1 MNKPIHDVLIA
12 CYSGTGC
19 ALLVAETL
27 ADAFAQSGCTAHVRR
42 LAAWEPQDI
51 PPHDLLV
58 LVYAVHAFNAPEPIY
73 RWLERAPRG
82 EGRSAAVLSVSG
94 GGEVSPNTACRRG
107 CLRRLRRLGYD
118 PSYERMI
125 VMPSNWIVATS
136 EPLAVKLLDVL
147 PQRLARIAGDLLG
160 GVRRRTQPPL
170 LDRAVSTMGLLEQ
183 SGTRMFGRALR
194 AGDTC
199 TGCGLCARQCPA
211 GNIALREGRPVFG
224 NRCNLCLACAYG
236 CPARAIRP
244 GFGRFIVIPEGF
256 SLPEL
261 QRKSP
266 WTDAVDIPALTKGY
280 LWSGVRK
287 YLLDPDA

>member
-1 MNKPIHDVLIA
+1 MNKPIQTVLIA

-19 ALLVAETL
+19 ALLVANTL
-27 ADAFAQSGCTAHVRR
+27 ADAFARTGYTAHVRR
-42 LAAWEPQDI
+42 LAASEPQDI

-58 LVYAVHAFNAPEPIY
+58 LVYAVHAFNAPEPMH
-73 RWLERAPRG
+73 RWLDRG
-82 EGRSAAVLSVSG
+82 PQGAGRPAAVLSVSG

-118 PSYERMI
+118 PTYERMI
-125 VMPSNWIVATS
+125 VMPSNWIMATS

-147 PQRLARIAGDLLG
+147 PQRMARVAGDLLG
-160 GVRRRTQPPL
+160 GACRRTHPL
-170 LDRAVSTMGLLEQ
+170 FWDRALSAVGLLEQ
-183 SGTRMFGRALR
+183 SGARMFGRSLR
-194 AGDTC
+194 AADTC

-211 GNIALREGRPVFG
+211 SNITLRDGRPVFG
-224 NRCNLCLACAYG
+224 NRCNLCLSCTYG
-236 CPARAIRP
+236 CPVQAIQP

-256 SLPEL
+256 SLAEL

-287 YLLDPDA
+287 YLLYPDA